1 MCLPL
6 DRAVPSKKKR
16 PKIRQDAYA
25 GDMGKPVATW
35 TLISPTHMEIAAWK
49 LGTLGYSD
57 VFATSSK
64 WNIKREHYALLREHL
79 GTDGCVVIYQ
89 WEGQEF

>member
-1 MCLPL
+1 MPL
-6 DRAVPSKKKR
+6 DPAMANKKR
-16 PKIRQDAYA
+16 KKLKSQDAHP
-25 GDMGKPVATW
+25 GNMRKTVAKW

-79 GTDGCVVIYQ
+79 GTDGCVVIDQ